1 MTTNKQFIAH
11 KGFIDACC
19 NAGIPTTTRQA
30 SKFQM
35 QKGLAFKVSTGKAK
49 VLKNSDG
56 KFIKITN
63 QIL

>member
-1 MTTNKQFIAH
+1 MTTNKQFIVH
-11 KGFIDACC
+11 KGFIDACR
-19 NAGIPTTTRQA
+19 NAGIPATTRQA

-56 KFIKITN
+56 KFIKIIN